1 MTRELKDLWL
11 LAASVVFAM
20 SCTFLAG
27 SWHTQSYSVA
37 QPQTTS
43 GQVAGIVAGA
53 GSVGASRASA
63 NAVGPSRKD
72 AVIAV
77 R

>member
-27 SWHTQSYSVA
+27 SWHIQSYSV
-37 QPQTTS
+37 
-43 GQVAGIVAGA
+43 
-53 GSVGASRASA
+53 VGASRASA
-63 NAVGPSRKD
+63 NAEGPSRKD